1 MVTKVSDAV
10 KKTTDLLMYNNTCSL
25 STRIIVVLSIKQLE
39 ERVGMVGSGSII
51 QIIRAT
57 IITLGS

>member
-10 KKTTDLLMYNNTCSL
+10 KKTTDLLMYNNTCIL

-39 ERVGMVGSGSII
+39 ERVGMVGSGSIK